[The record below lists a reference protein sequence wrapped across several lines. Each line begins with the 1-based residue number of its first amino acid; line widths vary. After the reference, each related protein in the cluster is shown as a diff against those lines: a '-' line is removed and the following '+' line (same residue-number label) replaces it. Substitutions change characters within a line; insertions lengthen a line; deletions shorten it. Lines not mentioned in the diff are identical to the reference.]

1 MIEIIY
7 RGDDEQQT
15 EDVDV
20 RLPKNVR
27 QIGDCEFESTK
38 IYVEDFVMSY
48 VKHFSSRN
56 LKYGVLLGTIKHNGG
71 NTYLFITGAA
81 CARPLLDNEIIFDE
95 DVWTSLYEDI
105 KTYFGDVEILGWF
118 LSMPGMLSNDM
129 IQIQKIH
136 LDNFAGNDKVCFLL
150 DRVECEDSFYLYGDG
165 IMKKCGGHYIYYEKN
180 SDMQSYM
187 VMNEEVSEVPKDY
200 EQSKKRSIN
209 AKVHKLL
216 YKVENNNTAHEKSEY
231 AIQPY
236 VDNENNVVDKEK
248 TGFTKRK
255 LPTFAYSAS
264 SFMLI
269 AILLGAIAVM
279 NASGQLNELKS
290 VVAGIVNNGN
300 EAAGGKN
307 TDDMA
312 KIIEAAGNI
321 ETSSADLSQSTE
333 QTQPVTE
340 QPVTEQPVTE
350 QPVTEQPVT
359 EAPNAGQSAEEQSSG
374 EQTVNNQP
382 VTEPPVSQPVPEPTV
397 VPAAKEQQYYTVKS
411 GDSLYSISL
420 RVYGT
425 VSMIEEIM
433 QANGISDEN
442 FIKEG
447 DTILLP

>member
-7 RGDDEQQT
+7 RGEDEQQT
-15 EDVDV
+15 EDTDV

-27 QIGDCEFESTK
+27 QIGDCEFENRK

-48 VKHFSSRN
+48 VKHFNSRN
-56 LKYGVLLGTIKHNGG
+56 LKYGVLLGSIKHNGG
-71 NTYLFITGAA
+71 NTYLFITGAV
-81 CARPLLDNEIIFDE
+81 CARPMLDNEIIFDE

-105 KTYFGDVEILGWF
+105 KTYFEEVEILGWF

-129 IQIQKIH
+129 AQIQKIH

-150 DRVECEDSFYLYGDG
+150 DRLECEDSFYLYGDG
-165 IMKKCGGHYIYYEKN
+165 LMKKCGGHYIYYEKN
-180 SDMQSYM
+180 TDMQSYM
-187 VMNEEVSEVPKDY
+187 VMNEEVSEVPTDY
-200 EQSKKRSIN
+200 EQSRKRSIN

-216 YKVENNNTAHEKSEY
+216 YKVENRNTVHENSEY

-236 VDNENNVVDKEK
+236 VDNEADAADKDK
-248 TGFTKRK
+248 TSLVKRR

-290 VVAGIVNNGN
+290 VVAGIVKNEN
-300 EAAGGKN
+300 EAVDKKN
-307 TDDMA
+307 PEDAA
-312 KIIEAAGNI
+312 KIIEVAGNI
-321 ETSSADLSQSTE
+321 ETTTADLPQPTE
-333 QTQPVTE
+333 ELTQPAANQPTESQPVTE
-340 QPVTEQPVTE
+340 QPVTEPPANGEATEE
-350 QPVTEQPVT
+350 QPAANQPTESQPET
-359 EAPNAGQSAEEQSSG
+359 QPPAA
-374 EQTVNNQP
+374 EQTA
-382 VTEPPVSQPVPEPTV
+382 EPTV
-397 VPAAKEQQYYTVKS
+397 VPAAKEPQYYKVKS

-425 VSMIEEIM
+425 VSMIDKIM

-442 FIKEG
+442 YIKEG

>member
-7 RGDDEQQT
+7 RGEDEQQI
-15 EDVDV
+15 EDTDV

-27 QIGDCEFESTK
+27 QIGDCEFENRK

-56 LKYGVLLGTIKHNGG
+56 LKYGVLLGNIKHNGG
-71 NTYLFITGAA
+71 NAYLFITGAV
-81 CARPLLDNEIIFDE
+81 CAKPLLDNEIIFDE

-105 KTYFGDVEILGWF
+105 KTFFEDVEIVGWF

-129 IQIQKIH
+129 AQIQKIH

-165 IMKKCGGHYIYYEKN
+165 VMNKCGGHYIYYEKN

-187 VMNEEVSEVPKDY
+187 MMNEEVTEVPKDY

-209 AKVHKLL
+209 AKVHKIL
-216 YKVENNNTAHEKSEY
+216 YKIENNNPVHENGGY
-231 AIQPY
+231 AAKPY
-236 VDNENNVVDKEK
+236 EEIEK
-248 TGFTKRK
+248 TVVENDRENTGFAKRK

-269 AILLGAIAVM
+269 AVLLGAIAFM

-290 VVAGIVNNGN
+290 VVAGIGN
-300 EAAGGKN
+300 SEKEGAAAKEPGSN
-307 TDDMA
+307 DDKA

-321 ETSSADLSQSTE
+321 ETTTEETAPATEEQTQPATE
-333 QTQPVTE
+333 QPSGEPVTEQPATEKPVQEQPVDNQPVTE
-340 QPVTEQPVTE
+340 QPSSQQP
-350 QPVTEQPVT
+350 
-359 EAPNAGQSAEEQSSG
+359 S
-374 EQTVNNQP
+374 
-382 VTEPPVSQPVPEPTV
+382 EPTV
-397 VPAAKEQQYYTVKS
+397 VPAAKEPQYYIVKS

-420 RVYGT
+420 RVYGN
-425 VSMIEEIM
+425 VSMIEKIM
-433 QANGISDEN
+433 QANGISNEN
-442 FIKEG
+442 YIKEG
-447 DTILLP
+447 DTIILP